1 MKWSDKMENL
11 GLLIKIDLINS
22 LKLNNLAS
30 KKDSNKKFIPLVVLS
45 MILIGFIGFYV
56 YKMSVGILDILIKNN
71 NPIMGPEILLLAG
84 FLLSVLTTLLT
95 SIYRA
100 PSYLFQLRDFDILT
114 SLPISDSVILTSK
127 IVSMLY
133 TNYFFSFF
141 LMIIPSIAYYIKIGD
156 NPLFGLVIVLLFIAA
171 PLLPIT
177 ISAIISYI
185 LGGLSS
191 KIKYKNIV
199 MILGSMFLLVVYMLF
214 MMKIQN
220 SSDYFLKNGASV
232 ITLVKRVYPPSYYF
246 IDSLVNM
253 SISSI
258 ILFLICSIVPFAAF
272 VFIFSRSFR
281 KINSNMKGRSVS
293 SKYSLDKIKSSSPVK
308 ALVIREFRRYFG
320 IYSYIINTSVGLVLL
335 IVASVSLILFGVNK
349 VGEFINIEIILNTIQ
364 IQILIFI
371 LIVILLSCTT
381 YCSISLEGN
390 NLWILKS
397 NPIEEKDIFKS
408 KIFMNTIITVPIS
421 LINFII
427 LAIYFKFNLAFSFIS
442 IIGIIFFSILVAI
455 IGLVSNLL
463 FPNLE
468 WKNEVAVVKRSASML
483 MTWISISIYM
493 GVLFVINLVVNFNN
507 LNFFMLFAI
516 IITIIVDYVLWKWL
530 KFKGVNILRHL

>member
-1 MKWSDKMENL
+1 MEKL

-22 LKLNNLAS
+22 LKLNDLVSN
-30 KKDSNKKFIPLVVLS
+30 KDSNKKFIPLVVLS
-45 MILIGFIGFYV
+45 MILIGFIGFYD
-56 YKMSVGILDILIKNN
+56 YKMSVGILDILIEDN
-71 NPIMGPEILLLAG
+71 NPIMGPEILLFVG
-84 FLLSVLTTLLT
+84 FLFSILTTLLT

-114 SLPISDSVILTSK
+114 SLPIKDSVILTSK

-141 LMIIPSIAYYIKIGD
+141 LMIIPSMAYYIKIGG
-156 NPLFGLVIVLLFIAA
+156 NPLFGLVIVLLFIAT

-177 ISAIISYI
+177 ISAIISYF

-199 MILGSMFLLVVYMLF
+199 LILGSMFLLVVYMYF

-220 SSDYFLKNGASV
+220 SSEYFLKNVASV
-232 ITLVKRVYPPSYYF
+232 ITLVKRVYPLSYYF
-246 IDSLVNM
+246 LDSLVNI

-258 ILFLICSIVPFAAF
+258 ILFLICSIVPYAAF

-364 IQILIFI
+364 VQILIFI
-371 LIVILLSCTT
+371 LIVIILSCTT

-421 LINFII
+421 LISFII

-442 IIGIIFFSILVAI
+442 IIGILFFSILVAI
-455 IGLVSNLL
+455 IGLLSNLL

-507 LNFFMLFAI
+507 LNLFMLFAI
-516 IITIIVDYVLWKWL
+516 IITIIVDIVLWKWL
-530 KFKGVNILRHL
+530 KIKGVNILRHL